1 VWALKKYESTRLR
14 NSKVYGQW
22 RCGDSGGTT
31 GYGWQLPLEN
41 APLENAPLSLTTD
54 CDALKVRTLID
65 VTLIIQGTYTG
76 DAQNY
81 FRQPLSDLLHAW
93 HL

>member
-1 VWALKKYESTRLR
+1 MWEIRE
-14 NSKVYGQW
+14 
-22 RCGDSGGTT
+22 GTT

-41 APLENAPLSLTTD
+41 APLSLTTD
-54 CDALKVRTLID
+54 CDALEVRTLID